1 MKNISWY
8 SNSVNWGDT
17 SDVIANVDN
26 FLSAVINFWKAPS
39 RITFKNLGN
48 FQGRKGKYLWRSSS
62 LVKLL
67 PLQLAA
73 TLLMIPKLMILQTLT
88 RETIVRRFLCG
99 KGVPKNFALFTER
112 HLCWSL
118 FLIRLQGW
126 SPATLLERDSNTG
139 ILLRNFL
146 EQCF

>member
-26 FLSAVINFWKAPS
+26 FLSAVINFWKEPS

-48 FQGRKGKYLWRSSS
+48 FQGRKGKYLWRSSF

-73 TLLMIPKLMILQTLT
+73 TLFMIPKLMILQTLT

-99 KGVPKNFALFTER
+99 KGVPKNFALITEI

-126 SPATLLERDSNTG
+126 SPETLLERDSNTG

>member
-1 MKNISWY
+1 MKNISWH

-26 FLSAVINFWKAPS
+26 FLSAVINFWKEPS

-48 FQGRKGKYLWRSSS
+48 FQGRKGKYLWRSSF